1 MPDTQAI
8 ARAQIVAAMAA
19 ARGQV
24 MTADESIRR
33 HNENTRAMFL
43 ASNPD
48 TPLEEARDVLDAA
61 ITAANEYNTTQR
73 LFHHRPGDGAIAT
86 NAVMHDLFGQLLG
99 MKTWVQDPQQLNV
112 EIGWKQNKLVPW
124 GLCKLPPEFGR
135 KAVMEIGAGSD
146 PVYGSVLRLSVSAVK
161 KVQAAVEELFDR
173 VARYLDENSIY
184 RGKAVFATEVPQ
196 FIDLNKPAKE
206 LVFTARTWDRLN
218 LKLFSLIEKE
228 GIHIELGNDG
238 KMIIW
243 LEGDYGVGKSELID
257 QLTRLAI
264 AHGFGVVQC
273 RPEDNFDYA
282 LQMAHMNNP
291 RNFVFLEDAESIAG
305 VTNPFDVSK
314 VLDQLDGSKAKTLRQ
329 TVFVFTTNHI
339 EKITKGSTRY
349 GRTEAII
356 HLGNLDREACERL
369 AYIELGDTLA
379 DDVDFDR
386 VYAAMGG
393 IVLDDGGLPAL
404 SDEGGLIFK
413 AEADITPA
421 FMRQAFNYAKTA
433 SAIRHGLGRK
443 VTTEDILAGV
453 DDQTEQL
460 AIHRKAPEARPRE
473 ALSASLSNAL
483 SPMVQSVVRGMLES
497 YTPTIYEQARE
508 AADSVVESRIHGA
521 AINREADGETWARVS
536 TQ

>member
-1 MPDTQAI
+1 M
-8 ARAQIVAAMAA
+8 
-19 ARGQV
+19 
-24 MTADESIRR
+24 
-33 HNENTRAMFL
+33 
-43 ASNPD
+43 
-48 TPLEEARDVLDAA
+48 
-61 ITAANEYNTTQR
+61 
-73 LFHHRPGDGAIAT
+73 
-86 NAVMHDLFGQLLG
+86 
-99 MKTWVQDPQQLNV
+99 
-112 EIGWKQNKLVPW
+112 
-124 GLCKLPPEFGR
+124 
-135 KAVMEIGAGSD
+135 
-146 PVYGSVLRLSVSAVK
+146 
-161 KVQAAVEELFDR
+161 
-173 VARYLDENSIY
+173 
-184 RGKAVFATEVPQ
+184 
-196 FIDLNKPAKE
+196 
-206 LVFTARTWDRLN
+206 
-218 LKLFSLIEKE
+218 
-228 GIHIELGNDG
+228 
-238 KMIIW
+238 
-243 LEGDYGVGKSELID
+243 
-257 QLTRLAI
+257 
-264 AHGFGVVQC
+264 
-273 RPEDNFDYA
+273 
-282 LQMAHMNNP
+282 
-291 RNFVFLEDAESIAG
+291 
-305 VTNPFDVSK
+305 
-314 VLDQLDGSKAKTLRQ
+314 
-329 TVFVFTTNHI
+329 
-339 EKITKGSTRY
+339 
-349 GRTEAII
+349 
-356 HLGNLDREACERL
+356 
-369 AYIELGDTLA
+369 GDTLA